1 MFLPPLYVDWKD
13 NRSAEWT
20 LGGTRWLWFQ
30 AVVPG
35 VVFLEQHSDALG
47 TLFIL
52 FSILALFNQMFVEGR
67 DLYDLLA
74 LPARSQHRALL
85 PVVDINRLLVE
96 VLIETTTEVANLLIF
111 GLDLVAIDRLILARF
126 LHLRRLLNLRVANTR
141 SERLILLFHI

>member
-1 MFLPPLYVDWKD
+1 M
-13 NRSAEWT
+13 
-20 LGGTRWLWFQ
+20 
-30 AVVPG
+30 PG

-52 FSILALFNQMFVEGR
+52 FSILALLNQMFVESR

-96 VLIETTTEVANLLIF
+96 VLIETTTEVADLLIF

-141 SERLILLFHI
+141 SERLILLLNI